1 MISLKKYSLVLID
14 CDFKTPAEYFKLAQE
29 IYLVQSMD
37 ILTIQPLTEF
47 LRKLKL
53 NNILQPEK
61 LRAVINKAQ
70 KVRGLNE
77 EMIVGGMSTYNDPE
91 MSIQDRLFDMKTI
104 NKIVIPFDME
114 AYSNYLSGIANCE
127 ISTRGYNKVFLNCL
141 NRLADQVYP
150 VISGGTLKRRNR
162 ENVGNAGYMNYEQSR
177 SRFSNN
183 MSSTLDEMK
192 RQYK

>member
-1 MISLKKYSLVLID
+1 M
-14 CDFKTPAEYFKLAQE
+14 KL
-29 IYLVQSMD
+29 S
-37 ILTIQPLTEF
+37 
-47 LRKLKL
+47 
-53 NNILQPEK
+53 NILQPEK

-70 KVRGLNE
+70 KIRGLNE

-91 MSIQDRLFDMKTI
+91 MSIQDRLFDMKAISKT
-104 NKIVIPFDME
+104 VIPFDMDS
-114 AYSNYLSGIANCE
+114 YSIYLSGIANCE
-127 ISTRGYNKVFLNCL
+127 ISTRGYNKVFLNSL

-150 VISGGTLKRRNR
+150 VVSGGTLKRRNK
-162 ENVGNAGYMNYEQSR
+162 EKANNSGYMSYEQNG